1 MVPQDYKRH
10 VFDVLHSISHPG
22 QKATVK
28 LISQKFVWHG
38 LKKQVGQW
46 SKECLSCQRSKVH
59 THIKAPLQNFTVP
72 EKRFSHI
79 HMDLVGPL
87 QPSAGYTHLL
97 TIVDRTTRWL
107 EVIPHRETISVECAR
122 TLIGAWISRFGI
134 PTEVLS
140 SHLSGLPYL
149 SSWGSRSIAQRL
161 ITHKLTV
168 WWSVRRQLD

>member
-1 MVPQDYKRH
+1 MFYFNCCLNKIFVITFANVPVFDSGPVLLCNVSIGVPRPVVPQDYRRH
-10 VFDVLHSISHPG
+10 VFNVLHSISHPG

-72 EKRFSHI
+72 EKRSSHI
-79 HMDLVGPL
+79 HVYLVGPL

-97 TIVDRTTRWL
+97 TIVDRTMPFIYITLHYIFYILYSVCMSLWWW
-107 EVIPHRETISVECAR
+107 VIYIY
-122 TLIGAWISRFGI
+122 IM
-134 PTEVLS
+134 
-140 SHLSGLPYL
+140 
-149 SSWGSRSIAQRL
+149 
-161 ITHKLTV
+161 
-168 WWSVRRQLD
+168 